1 MPDISLNSTGH
12 IRPFLGGTRYC
23 FQSVCGVR
31 LRDYAGD
38 LQHADWIDTR
48 NSIQIFRSAPDHC
61 SRRGLLCGTFQCA
74 GRHIVADNSADRD
87 ICDPAAAWIS
97 LHRAAQA
104 RRDAM
109 PAGDVPRWEPRSL
122 DKVHAEVRPDQ
133 IGPFRVAST
142 KPADNQ
148 HICKGLWLVIGWLHG

>member
-1 MPDISLNSTGH
+1 MTDISLNSTGR
-12 IRPFLGGTRYC
+12 IRPSLGGARYG
-23 FQSVCGVR
+23 FQFICGVR
-31 LRDYAGD
+31 LCHYAGD

-48 NSIQIFRSAPDHC
+48 NSIQISRSAPSHC

-104 RRDAM
+104 RRDAGPCRRTM
-109 PAGDVPRWEPRSL
+109 SLAGNPEASIKYTLRSEL
-122 DKVHAEVRPDQ
+122 PKSDHFALRPQNRQRINTFARDS
-133 IGPFRVAST
+133 GS
-142 KPADNQ
+142 
-148 HICKGLWLVIGWLHG
+148 